1 MADATNIPKVYDPT
15 QVEEKWYRYWSD
27 RNYFAPSPAPG
38 KPIYCITIPPPN
50 VTGSLHIG
58 HALCYTIH
66 DTLVRWRR
74 MQGYNTLCV
83 PGTDHA
89 GIATQN
95 VVEKQLRRE
104 GLTRHDL
111 GREKFLERV
120 WDWVREYGGVILT
133 QFQRLGCSFDWSR
146 TRFTMDEGYVNA
158 IMECFVR
165 WWEDG
170 HIYRGKRVI
179 NWCPRCLTALSD
191 IEVEHE
197 DQPSQL
203 YYIRYPFKDGSG
215 HVVVATTRPE
225 TMLGDTAVAANPA
238 DERYQHLFG
247 KTIILPLVGREIPFI
262 ADDYAKPEF
271 GTGAVK
277 VTPAHDANDF
287 EAGLRHN
294 LPQVVVIDEHGRMTD
309 EAGERY
315 AGLDRYEA
323 REKVLQDL
331 REQGLL
337 EKVEDYVVPVA
348 TCARCDTVIE
358 PLLSEQWFVRMK
370 QIAQPAID
378 AVKEGRVRFVPE
390 RYARTYLDWME
401 NIKDWCISRQLW
413 WGHRIPVWTT
423 EDGEYIVA
431 RSEEEAR
438 RKAGGKSIQQDEDVL
453 DTWFS
458 SALWPHAVLGWPEQT
473 DDLKTYY
480 PTSVLITARDII
492 YLWVARM
499 MMTGLYFMKD
509 VPFRDVY
516 IYATVLDEQGR
527 RMSKSLGTGVDPLDL
542 IEMYGADALRF
553 ALLVRT
559 AKGQD
564 IRFASI
570 QHGRHSQ
577 VEEARNFCNKIWNA
591 SRFVLMNL
599 DEGFRQ
605 RFDGS
610 LPPNNQLNDI
620 DRWILSRLNHTI
632 RTVNSALESYDMDD
646 AAKAIYSFL
655 WDEYCDWYIEMCK
668 PRLNA
673 GGGEREVAQRVLSVV
688 LEHTL
693 RLLHPFMPYITEEIW
708 QSLPH
713 EGESIMVA
721 PFPEEHPAWNA
732 PEAEARM
739 QQLIEAVRTI
749 RALRTEIG
757 FDISLKANVF
767 VVPSS
772 PEAGDLLREYE
783 PVIRT
788 LQRVEP
794 MTTVDSLPEGVK
806 AVAAHCDLADV
817 YLQLEALDLE
827 KERQRVQKELA
838 SVDKELQRVNS
849 RLGNEQFL
857 QRAPREVVEKE
868 RSIQS
873 ELLEK
878 QAKLLER
885 LKRLE

>member
-1 MADATNIPKVYDPT
+1 MAEANNIPKVYDPT
-15 QVEEKWYRYWSD
+15 QVEEKWYRCWSE
-27 RNYFAPSPAPG
+27 RGYFQPSADPN
-38 KPIYCITIPPPN
+38 KPVYCITIPPPN

-66 DTLVRWRR
+66 DTLIRWRR

-146 TRFTMDEGYVNA
+146 TRFTMDEGYSRA
-158 IMECFVR
+158 IFECFVR

-197 DQPSQL
+197 DQPSKL
-203 YYIRYPFKDGSG
+203 YYIRYPFQDGSG
-215 HVVVATTRPE
+215 YVVVATTRPE

-247 KTIILPLVGREIPFI
+247 KTIILPLVGREIPFL

-287 EAGLRHN
+287 ECGLRHG
-294 LPQVVVIDEHGRMTD
+294 LPQVVVIDEHARMTPD
-309 EAGERY
+309 AGERY

-323 REKVLQDL
+323 RERVLQDL
-331 REQGLL
+331 EAQGLL

-370 QIAQPAID
+370 EIAQPAID
-378 AVKEGRVRFVPE
+378 AVKEGRIRFIPE
-390 RYARTYLDWME
+390 RYTRTYLDWME

-438 RKAGGKSIQQDEDVL
+438 QKARGRAITQDEDVL

-499 MMTGLYFMKD
+499 IMTGLYFTGD
-509 VPFRDVY
+509 IPFRDVY

-564 IRFASI
+564 IRFAPI
-570 QHGRHSQ
+570 RNGRHSQ
-577 VEEARNFCNKIWNA
+577 VEEARNFCNKVWNA

-599 DEGFRQ
+599 DDEFRQ

-610 LPPNNQLNDI
+610 LPPDEQRNDI

-632 RTVNSALESYDMDD
+632 RTVNAALESYDMDD
-646 AAKAIYSFL
+646 AAKAVYSFL

-673 GGGEREVAQRVLSVV
+673 GGVEREVAQRVLSVV

-721 PFPEEHPAWNA
+721 PFPTEHPEWHA
-732 PEAEARM
+732 PQAEERM
-739 QQLIEAVRTI
+739 ERLIEAVRTV

-767 VVPSS
+767 VVPTSAEASS
-772 PEAGDLLREYE
+772 LLREYE
-783 PVIRT
+783 GVIRT

-794 MTTVDSLPEGVK
+794 MMLVDALPEGVK

-817 YLQLEALDLE
+817 YLQLEAVDLE
-827 KERQRVQKELA
+827 KERQRVHKELAALQKEL
-838 SVDKELQRVNS
+838 ERVQS

-868 RSIQS
+868 QAVQA
-873 ELLEK
+873 ELLER
-878 QAKLLER
+878 QQKLLER